1 MILNDQAPD
10 STPLIE
16 EDLEGLIPSYITL
29 RSELNEA
36 EHNNILEAESWV
48 FSRRRNVLDE
58 AFLRRLHVKMF
69 AAVWQWA
76 GQYRTRDTNIG
87 VPHYQIRQ
95 DLQQLIGD
103 TQYWVDHD
111 SFEADEIAMRFHHR
125 LVLIHPYPNGNGRH
139 ARLAADI
146 LLVSLNQERFTW
158 GRRDLIDPG
167 ETRDRYIAAL
177 VAADR
182 HDLALLR
189 GFVRS

>member
-1 MILNDQAPD
+1 VILEDQAPGLA
-10 STPLIE
+10 PLIE
-16 EDLEGLIPSYITL
+16 EDLEGLIPSYIAL

-36 EHNNILEAESWV
+36 EQNNILEAEGWA
-48 FSRRRNVLDE
+48 FSHRRNVLDE
-58 AFLRRLHVKMF
+58 AFLGRLHVKMF
-69 AAVWQWA
+69 AAVWRWA

-103 TQYWVDHD
+103 TQYWVDRD
-111 SFEADEIAMRFHHR
+111 TFEADEIAVRFHHR

-146 LLVSLNQERFTW
+146 LLVSSNQERFTW
-158 GRRDLIDPG
+158 GRRDLIDRG

-182 HDLALLR
+182 HDLAPLR